1 MILLPIS
8 TDEQIF
14 FNQNAHLITRQFFFF
29 FFDIMD
35 KKQLFQFFIDCAT
48 STKFIHSLSVAYV

>member
-14 FNQNAHLITRQFFFF
+14 FNQNAHLITRQFFL
-29 FFDIMD
+29 FDITN

-48 STKFIHSLSVAYV
+48 STKFIHSLSVTYA